1 MSDADVE
8 KQSGELDH
16 ETAQP
21 VSNGSSISEEKGA
34 LDERSKGF
42 IALIMLALSL
52 SALDVTIVT
61 TALPTIAE
69 HFHSSAGYT
78 WIGSAYLLASA
89 ASTPLWGKISDIFGR
104 KPILL
109 LANFVFFVGSLIAA
123 LSINIGMLITARAL
137 QGIGGGG
144 LLVLVDIVI
153 CDLFSQ
159 RTRGA
164 YLGVIGG
171 TWALALAVGPVIGGV
186 FTQKVT
192 WRWCFYINLPLDGLA
207 FIIILLFLKVDTPR
221 TPIIAGLRAID
232 WLGNF
237 TIVGGTLLFL
247 FGLQYGGVTF
257 PWGSATVICLL
268 VFGIL
273 LCFAFLLIEWKFA
286 EYPIIPLR
294 IFKYRSNSAALA
306 SVFFHGLAFI
316 GPFYYLP
323 LFFQS
328 VRGATPLLSGVYI
341 LPIALGLGA
350 AAMSTGAFI
359 GITGL
364 YRPPIYFGWLLTI
377 LGFGL
382 FIDLNE
388 NSSWAKLIIYQ
399 IIAGVGVGPIFQAP
413 LVALLTQVAQ
423 SDVATATATFNFLR
437 TLATAIGIIVGQVV
451 YQNQLVSDQPRL
463 IASLGAD
470 GAAQLGGADASAN
483 TQVINSLPGPQRDVA
498 RSVFADALQPAWI
511 MYTCFAVAGLLCALF
526 IQQKTLSTEHTVTKT
541 GLEAEKEAAARRQA
555 EKEAKMQRQNEQV

>member
-1 MSDADVE
+1 MSEAAVTKQFVDDDAE
-8 KQSGELDH
+8 KQFVDDD
-16 ETAQP
+16 TAHSA
-21 VSNGSSISEEKGA
+21 SNGSSVSEEQGA
-34 LDERSKGF
+34 LDNRTS
-42 IALIMLALSL
+42 SL
-52 SALDVTIVT
+52 RRQTQISEADCR
-61 TALPTIAE
+61 
-69 HFHSSAGYT
+69 
-78 WIGSAYLLASA
+78 ASA
-89 ASTPLWGKISDIFGR
+89 DI
-104 KPILL
+104 
-109 LANFVFFVGSLIAA
+109 LAIAQCLGCNHRDHGSSNHSRAFSLIRWLYLDRKCLSPSQRSVDSLVGLVAA

-144 LLVLVDIVI
+144 LLVLVDIVV

-273 LCFAFLLIEWKFA
+273 LCFVFVLIEWKFA
-286 EYPIIPLR
+286 KYPIIPLR
-294 IFKYRSNSAALA
+294 IFKYRSNSAALF
-306 SVFFHGLAFI
+306 SVFFHGLSFI

-341 LPIALGLGA
+341 LPIALGLGV
-350 AAMSTGAFI
+350 AAMGTGAFI

-364 YRPPIYFGWLLTI
+364 YRPPIYFGWLLMI
-377 LGFGL
+377 LGYGL
-382 FIDLNE
+382 FIDLDQ
-388 NSSWAKLIIYQ
+388 NSNWAKLIMFQ
-399 IIAGVGVGPIFQAP
+399 IIAGVGTGPNFQAP
-413 LVALLTQVAQ
+413 LVALLTRVAQ

-451 YQNQLVSDQPRL
+451 YQNQLVSDQPQL
-463 IASLGAD
+463 IASLGPD
-470 GAAQLGGADASAN
+470 GAAQLGGADAGAN
-483 TQVINSLPGPQRDVA
+483 TQVINSLPNPQREVA
-498 RSVFADALQPAWI
+498 RGVFAQALQPAWI
-511 MYTCFAVAGLLCALF
+511 MYTCFAVAGLVCALF
-526 IQQKTLSTEHTVTKT
+526 IQQSTLSSEHTVTKT
-541 GLEAEKEAAARRQA
+541 GLEAEEEAAARRKA
-555 EKEAKMQRQNEQV
+555 EKEAKAKKNSSQV